1 VKNPLKTKL
10 YYSISEVAEVTDLQ
24 PYTLRSW
31 EKEFSC
37 LRPKRM
43 GGKNRAYKER
53 DIGIVL
59 LIKYLLYE
67 ARYTSQGVKQRLKNE
82 PELIQVVTG
91 NAAMVH
97 QAIYQGAAGIQTI
110 AAMVE
115 ERDEADTDRKPEK
128 EIAQAELNITAT
140 SENVYKKLL
149 QDTRLELRNILEMIK

>member
-1 VKNPLKTKL
+1 MKNPLKTKL
-10 YYSISEVAEVTDLQ
+10 YYSISEVAEITDLQ

-67 ARYTSQGVKQRLKNE
+67 ARYTGQGVKQRLKNE

-91 NAAMVH
+91 NAAMIH
-97 QAIYQGAAGIQTI
+97 QAIHQGAAAIQTI

-115 ERDEADTDRKPEK
+115 ERDEIDSDGKPEEK
-128 EIAQAELNITAT
+128 IKQTELNITST